1 MQFFN
6 RLNFACFT
14 LYASL
19 GRIRL
24 MLSTRP
30 SQVKRIGR
38 LAPSPTGALHL
49 GNIRTFMIAWLQM
62 RSCGGEIHLRIEDL
76 DHPKHKVGAD
86 VAMIDDLRWLG
97 FDWDGEILWQS
108 QRQALYEVAFEKV
121 RERLYPCVCSRAD
134 IQRAQS
140 APHPGEI
147 LIYPGTCRTRTLS
160 KAQQT
165 DPKTAW
171 RFALQP
177 HDLGC
182 FTDGFTGPFTTPA
195 KESVGDFVVA
205 RGHDIAYAL
214 AVVVDD
220 AATGVTD
227 VVRGDDILA
236 ATPAQVLL
244 YEALGLPLPTFYHVP
259 LVVGTDGRRL
269 AKRHGDTRIATY
281 RQQGATPGDILSP
294 LAQSCGWLAAG
305 ERVETLS
312 DLIPRFNLSAIPPAP
327 FVFRG

>member
-1 MQFFN
+1 MQ
-6 RLNFACFT
+6 
-14 LYASL
+14 
-19 GRIRL
+19 
-24 MLSTRP
+24 
-30 SQVKRIGR
+30 KRI
-38 LAPSPTGALHL
+38 
-49 GNIRTFMIAWLQM
+49 
-62 RSCGGEIHLRIEDL
+62 
-76 DHPKHKVGAD
+76 
-86 VAMIDDLRWLG
+86 
-97 FDWDGEILWQS
+97 
-108 QRQALYEVAFEKV
+108 
-121 RERLYPCVCSRAD
+121 PC
-134 IQRAQS
+134 
-140 APHPGEI
+140 
-147 LIYPGTCRTRTLS
+147 
-160 KAQQT
+160 
-165 DPKTAW
+165 W
-171 RFALQP
+171 RFRV
-177 HDLGC
+177 DDSEEVS
-182 FTDGFTGPFTTPA
+182 FTDDFAGEFRMNVN
-195 KESVGDFVVA
+195 KCLGDFPLA
-205 RGHDIAYAL
+205 RDKNGAGYTL